1 MNPPKAIVIG
11 AGIAGIATA
20 LRLRHKGY
28 AVDVFEANPYTG
40 GKLHAFESGGYR
52 FDAGPSLFTMP
63 QLVDELFQLFGE
75 DPRLHFPYIRKE
87 RVCTYAWDDGTR
99 FTVPADPGA
108 FIRDA
113 AHTFGVG
120 PDVLERYL
128 NNSREKYELT
138 APLFL
143 ERSLHRFKS
152 YLDVAVPRALMRMHR
167 LDTSTTLDAVNRRF
181 FQNPKLVQLFNRYAT
196 YNGSS
201 PFRTPGIM
209 SMIPHLEMHFG
220 TFLPARGM
228 HDISQSLTRLAE
240 RNGVV
245 FRLKEGVEEII
256 VRKNSACGVRTHSGE
271 HFADRVISNMDV
283 LPTYRKLLRGEKQPE
298 AVLARERSGSALIFY
313 WGVRG
318 VFPELDLH
326 NIFFSRDYTAEF
338 DAQFN
343 GTLADDLTVYVN
355 ITSKDI
361 AGDAPSGCENWFV
374 MVNAPSDTG
383 QDWEKLRHT
392 ARASILRKL
401 SHNLKVDIASLI
413 EVEEVLDPT
422 LIQKRT
428 SSHQG
433 SLYGTSSNSRFAAF
447 LRHPNFSSRIRNL
460 YFCGGSVHPGG
471 GIPLCLHSARI
482 VADQIPNA

>member
-1 MNPPKAIVIG
+1 MHSPKAIVIG

-28 AVDVFEANPYTG
+28 AVEVFEANPYTG

-63 QLVDELFQLFGE
+63 QLVDELFNLFGE
-75 DPRLHFPYIRKE
+75 NPRIHFPYIRKE
-87 RVCTYAWDDGTR
+87 RVCTYSWDDGTR
-99 FTVPADPGA
+99 FTVPADVQK

-113 AHTFGVG
+113 AHTFGVES
-120 PDVLERYL
+120 DVLERYL
-128 NNSREKYELT
+128 INSREKYELT

-143 ERSLHRFKS
+143 ERSLHRFTS
-152 YLDVAVPRALMRMHR
+152 YLDAAVPRALLRMHR
-167 LDTSTTLDAVNRRF
+167 LDTATTLDAVNRRY

-240 RNGVV
+240 RHGVV
-245 FRLKEGVEEII
+245 FRLNEGVDEIL
-256 VRKNSACGVRTHSGE
+256 VRNNAASGVRTRSGE
-271 HFADRVISNMDV
+271 YLADRIISNMDV

-298 AVLARERSGSALIFY
+298 PVLARERSGSALIFY
-313 WGVRG
+313 WGVRR

-326 NIFFSRDYTAEF
+326 NIFFSRDYAAEF
-338 DAQFN
+338 DAQFK

-361 AGDAPSGCENWFV
+361 PGDAPAGSENWFV

-383 QDWEKLRHT
+383 QDWSSLRNV
-392 ARASILRKL
+392 ARESILRKL
-401 SHNLKVDIASLI
+401 SHNLGVDIAPLI
-413 EVEEVLDPT
+413 EVEEVLDPP
-422 LIQKRT
+422 LIQQRT

-482 VADQIPNA
+482 VADQMPKV